1 MDDTT
6 GSGDDLLDAANR
18 LQVSLNE
25 DKVTHGQFVSMS
37 LDEKDIIILIQ
48 ESLMLYE
55 YMYMIVIILRLDTI
69 V

>member
-18 LQVSLNE
+18 LQASLNE

-55 YMYMIVIILRLDTI
+55 YIYMILIILRLDTI

>member
-18 LQVSLNE
+18 LQASLNE
-25 DKVTHGQFVSMS
+25 DMVTHGQFVSMS